1 MYSIEFTRQYLRDLK
16 LARKRKFDEQ
26 KLNIVIKILISG
38 KNLPQQY
45 KNHTLSGEFAGLYEC
60 HITPDWLLIYSKVKS
75 IKLITLIRIGSHAD
89 LFK

>member
-38 KNLPQQY
+38 ENLPQQY
-45 KNHTLSGEFAGLYEC
+45 KNHTLSEEFAGLYEC
-60 HITPDWLLIYSKVKS
+60 HITPDWLLIYYKEKTIRLV
-75 IKLITLIRIGSHAD
+75 TLIRIGSHSD